1 MKENIE
7 NIKLKKRIK
16 SEIKGKTSLE
26 EFKTKK

>member
-16 SEIKGKTSLE
+16 SEIEEKTCLE